1 MPLCVTSLAHM
12 LPDVRDVLE
21 VSLEHGTFPDTGL
34 PVPEIL
40 VLAGFLFIYTLEELM
55 HMLLVW
61 TGNIAQCLMTRTDH
75 ATSPFLF
82 CITNAVFSANKSVFM
97 FLSVIFTSEWCL
109 HAKSSVIF

>member
-1 MPLCVTSLAHM
+1 MVVMDCLPLCVSSLAHM

-61 TGNIAQCLMTRTDH
+61 TGNIEVRTQELE
-75 ATSPFLF
+75 T
-82 CITNAVFSANKSVFM
+82 
-97 FLSVIFTSEWCL
+97 
-109 HAKSSVIF
+109 